1 MYILWQSGIK
11 TASFKEKLS
20 YRDKYIFNDAVMGLS
35 FG

>member
-11 TASFKEKLS
+11 TASFKEKMS
-20 YRDKYIFNDAVMGLS
+20 YRAKYIFKDTVIGLS